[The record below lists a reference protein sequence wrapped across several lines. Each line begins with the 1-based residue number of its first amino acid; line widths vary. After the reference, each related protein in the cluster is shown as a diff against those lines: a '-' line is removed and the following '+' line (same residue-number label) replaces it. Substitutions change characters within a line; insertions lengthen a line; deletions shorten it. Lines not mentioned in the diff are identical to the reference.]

1 MLSQYMERLS
11 VDLGNE
17 QSLAP
22 NEDGSY
28 SLHLEPDLHI
38 FLRENLE
45 SGITMI
51 TTVSLLPDQNK
62 ETFLLKT
69 MSANLLGRE
78 TGGSALGL
86 DKEGKKVILLNI
98 LSGQAAYKDFHDT
111 LEDFVN
117 YAESWREEIK
127 EFMLESNE
135 NAH

>member
-1 MLSQYMERLS
+1 MFNQFVERLR

-28 SLHLEPDLHI
+28 SLHLEPNLHI
-38 FLRENLE
+38 SLRENPE
-45 SGITMI
+45 SGITLF
-51 TTVSLLPDQNK
+51 TTVALLPEQNR
-62 ETFLLKT
+62 EAFLLKT

-86 DKEGKKVILLNI
+86 DKEGKKVVLLNF
-98 LSGQAAYKDFHDT
+98 LPSQSTYRDFHDA

-117 YAESWREEIK
+117 YAESWQQEII
-127 EFMLESNE
+127 EFIEQQSEL
-135 NAH
+135 